1 MKPKSAIEKGK
12 RLEVFLEDFLKKNVD
27 INTRINRGSG
37 NGVNKGD
44 IRIPSLDIVI
54 EAKNQSKVFLI
65 DDWEQAREQCL
76 GNDRPI
82 LAIRNPRKGE
92 FQEVLMVMDLG
103 TFAELASG
111 QGAPVQEE
119 LTWQDRRMIETLK
132 RACGDVLNRF
142 GT

>member
-1 MKPKSAIEKGK
+1 MKPKGAIEKGK
-12 RLEVFLEDFLKKNVD
+12 RLERYLEDYFKKNVD
-27 INTRINRGSG
+27 INTHINRGSG

-44 IRIPSLDIVI
+44 IRIPSLDIVV
-54 EAKNQSKVFLI
+54 EAKNTATIHLI
-65 DDWEQAREQCL
+65 DDWQQAKAQAL
-76 GNDRPI
+76 GNDRPV

-92 FQEVLMVMDLG
+92 FQETLIVMDLG

-111 QGAPVQEE
+111 QGGTVQEE
-119 LTWQDRRMIETLK
+119 LTWQDRRLIETLK